1 MRIFLYISS
10 RRSYS
15 NTRSVAPST
24 GRSHRSPATVLKTSD
39 TMRSHETNV
48 SSVDSTRR
56 QSRPTGL
63 ALTTMTTGTTDTTPN
78 DAYQQVYHDDSST
91 HGSRT
96 LDSRFS
102 RDKYDLS
109 DDESTDDEAKDKQE
123 KEQDQNEPSPSTTTA
138 PKPINGSSSSSP
150 GVRAIIDL
158 SHDQNDFAKEQTELE
173 PAIDS
178 KCVIEPNELEKS
190 KSPGSFQRLSKD
202 VYDDEEEEED
212 HSESNHKKANR
223 VSLEIYHND
232 KKETEDQISAHIE
245 VGKRY
250 SASLKMYLNAR
261 HSSGGS
267 HSICLPSQY
276 YDVMDENDEEEQQK
290 LLLKRFQ
297 QQQRSHSLQLER
309 TLSLD
314 LTHSPSGSSSSSDL
328 EPPNLERLIGSKPND
343 DQTIPSFTDRSPAMV
358 IEIRSK
364 SHALPRMDDYIEYID
379 RRTLP
384 SINSLSWQ
392 DDTITTDHMISLSK
406 EESSEDPIEL
416 VREVIEFILTQIVD
430 EERQFYKI
438 VDRLVEQACSRA
450 LSLYLMERRAQLF
463 SGSSDLPHHKSCT
476 LRKKLDSDNHQ
487 DGTSIVTRLRTKSS
501 PAITTTTTDWT
512 DVSRKLAA
520 QTCFAAYPSGS
531 NIHELNRSEFS
542 TFSEAKLKFFN
553 IISTD
558 VVPSHSSVSLPIHL
572 PLSTTHPNVLSSSS
586 STRSSRASS
595 VSSYASS
602 MHVPCPP
609 LLDSHSRRHQRPL
622 SARLLDFSDDS
633 DSNPTTSIST
643 SLKTCILPTTVSNVQ
658 SIPPPP
664 PLRTQRRL
672 QQQQQ
677 QQQKRRSSEDV
688 NSSSDDSLSNHL
700 NKAAGFRSVFVQRNY
715 PHK

>member
-1 MRIFLYISS
+1 
-10 RRSYS
+10 
-15 NTRSVAPST
+15 
-24 GRSHRSPATVLKTSD
+24 
-39 TMRSHETNV
+39 MRSHETNI

-63 ALTTMTTGTTDTTPN
+63 ALTTMTTGTTDATPN
-78 DAYQQVYHDDSST
+78 DTYQQVYHDDSST

-123 KEQDQNEPSPSTTTA
+123 KEQDQNEPTTTTTTTA

-158 SHDQNDFAKEQTELE
+158 SHDQTDFAKDRTELE
-173 PAIDS
+173 PSFDS
-178 KCVIEPNELEKS
+178 QHVIEPHELEKS
-190 KSPGSFQRLSKD
+190 KSPGMFEHRSKD
-202 VYDDEEEEED
+202 VHNDEEEEED

-232 KKETEDQISAHIE
+232 KKESEDQISAHIE

-276 YDVMDENDEEEQQK
+276 YDDDDDEEEQQK

-314 LTHSPSGSSSSSDL
+314 LTHSPSGSSSSSSDL
-328 EPPNLERLIGSKPND
+328 PPPPSNVERLIGSKPND
-343 DQTIPSFTDRSPAMV
+343 HSSISSYTDRSPAMV

-364 SHALPRMDDYIEYID
+364 PHALPRMNDYIEYID

-384 SINSLSWQ
+384 SVNSLSWQ
-392 DDTITTDHMISLSK
+392 DDTIATDQMNSLSK
-406 EESSEDPIEL
+406 QESSEDPIEL
-416 VREVIEFILTQIVD
+416 VREVIEFLLTEIVE

-463 SGSSDLPHHKSCT
+463 SGSSHLPHHKSCT
-476 LRKKLDSDNHQ
+476 LRKKFDTDNDNQH
-487 DGTSIVTRLRTKSS
+487 DGTNLAARLRTKSS

-531 NIHELNRSEFS
+531 NSHELNRSDFS

-558 VVPSHSSVSLPIHL
+558 VVPSQSSVSLPIHL
-572 PLSTTHPNVLSSSS
+572 PLSTTHPTVLSSSS

-658 SIPPPP
+658 SAPPPP

-677 QQQKRRSSEDV
+677 QQQQKRRSSEDL

>member
-1 MRIFLYISS
+1 M
-10 RRSYS
+10 
-15 NTRSVAPST
+15 
-24 GRSHRSPATVLKTSD
+24 KTSD

-48 SSVDSTRR
+48 SSADSNRR

-63 ALTTMTTGTTDTTPN
+63 ALTTMTTGTTDATPN
-78 DAYQQVYHDDSST
+78 DAYQHVYHDDSST

-109 DDESTDDEAKDKQE
+109 DDESSDDEAKDKQD
-123 KEQDQNEPSPSTTTA
+123 KEQTQNQPSPTAATTITDTQ
-138 PKPINGSSSSSP
+138 KPMNGSSSSSP
-150 GVRAIIDL
+150 VVRAIIDL
-158 SHDQNDFAKEQTELE
+158 SPEKNNELVQDRTEVDSST
-173 PAIDS
+173 DS
-178 KCVIEPNELEKS
+178 KRVIESNEFEKG
-190 KSPGSFQRLSKD
+190 KSPGSFQHRSND
-202 VYDDEEEEED
+202 VHQNEEEEEE
-212 HSESNHKKANR
+212 HSESNHKKVNR

-232 KKETEDQISAHIE
+232 QKETTDETSAHLE
-245 VGKRY
+245 LGKRY

-276 YDVMDENDEEEQQK
+276 HDVEDDNEEDEEQQQK

-297 QQQRSHSLQLER
+297 QQQRSRSLQLER
-309 TLSLD
+309 TLSFD
-314 LTHSPSGSSSSSDL
+314 LTHSPSSSSSSLISGL
-328 EPPNLERLIGSKPND
+328 ERPNLERLIGSKPND
-343 DQTIPSFTDRSPAMV
+343 SEEPRASTDRSPAIV
-358 IEIRSK
+358 IEIRTKPHS
-364 SHALPRMDDYIEYID
+364 LPRMDDYIEYID

-392 DDTITTDHMISLSK
+392 DDTIANDQMNSLSEK
-406 EESSEDPIEL
+406 DSSEDPIEL
-416 VREVIEFILTQIVD
+416 VREVIEFILTQIVE
-430 EERQFYKI
+430 EERQFNQI

-463 SGSSDLPHHKSCT
+463 SGSSHLPHHKSCT
-476 LRKKLDSDNHQ
+476 LKKSETDNDHTDNHPS
-487 DGTSIVTRLRTKSS
+487 DGTSLAARMRTKSS
-501 PAITTTTTDWT
+501 PAITSTTDWT

-520 QTCFAAYPSGS
+520 QTCFAAYPSG
-531 NIHELNRSEFS
+531 NNLHELNRSDFS

-553 IISTD
+553 IVSSE
-558 VVPSHSSVSLPIHL
+558 VVPSQSSVSLPIHL
-572 PLSTTHPNVLSSSS
+572 PLLSTTNQPTILSSSS

-609 LLDSHSRRHQRPL
+609 VLDSHSRRHQRPL

-643 SLKTCILPTTVSNVQ
+643 SLKTCILPTTISNIQ
-658 SIPPPP
+658 SAPPP

-672 QQQQQ
+672 QQQQ
-677 QQQKRRSSEDV
+677 KRRSSEDLD
-688 NSSSDDSLSNHL
+688 SSSDDSLSNHL